1 MLKKMKERNQKAKEL
16 QQNLAYRV
24 VSSINSEDLLD
35 NERDNLK
42 IQLPEG
48 VKVPSTLLLLLD

>member
-1 MLKKMKERNQKAKEL
+1 MKERNQKAKEL